1 MYIYIYKYIYI
12 YIDRYIYIY
21 MYIYIYTGG
30 EMCTIYIYIG
40 SCASRSTQCGNPR
53 YYATFLDESLN
64 LTLRDCAARS
74 HRNTMEKRIFR
85 LFALQGA
92 LGHLFLFGEKVD

>member
-1 MYIYIYKYIYI
+1 MYIYIYIQGE
-12 YIDRYIYIY
+12 RYVHNL
-21 MYIYIYTGG
+21 
-30 EMCTIYIYIG
+30 YIYIG

-74 HRNTMEKRIFR
+74 HHNTMEKRIFR

-92 LGHLFLFGEKVD
+92 LGHVFLFGERLD

>member
-1 MYIYIYKYIYI
+1 MYYVYICMYTYIYLYIYI
-12 YIDRYIYIY
+12 YINICIQGERYVHQRIV
-21 MYIYIYTGG
+21 
-30 EMCTIYIYIG
+30 CVC
-40 SCASRSTQCGNPR
+40 SARSAQQGNPR
-53 YYATFLDESLN
+53 FYATFLDESLN

-92 LGHLFLFGEKVD
+92 LGHVFLFGERLD